1 MRDPVAAHPVIDGKM
16 TGGGTTFNGNMSDV
30 EDVFVGAVASVVA
43 VAVAAV
49 TLVAI
54 VDVIVVVWI
63 GRYETEPNNNLQLVV
78 IVVTDDDVDEAW
90 EEPPS
95 GSVATTTAS
104 AVDAIY
110 TSLLFEEV
118 PSTARPLP
126 SRSKAGK
133 MSASPG
139 TCLFLLAAA
148 AG

>member
-1 MRDPVAAHPVIDGKM
+1 M
-16 TGGGTTFNGNMSDV
+16 TGGRTTFNGNMGDV

-43 VAVAAV
+43 VAAAAAAV
-49 TLVAI
+49 ALVAI
-54 VDVIVVVWI
+54 VDIIVVVWI
-63 GRYETEPNNNLQLVV
+63 GRYGTEPNNNLQLVV

-95 GSVATTTAS
+95 WSVAATTAS
-104 AVDAIY
+104 AVDATY

-118 PSTARPLP
+118 PSTARPCL
-126 SRSKAGK
+126 SRPKDGE

-139 TCLFLLAAA
+139 KRLLLLAAA

>member
-1 MRDPVAAHPVIDGKM
+1 M
-16 TGGGTTFNGNMSDV
+16 
-30 EDVFVGAVASVVA
+30 
-43 VAVAAV
+43 AVAAV

-63 GRYETEPNNNLQLVV
+63 GRYGTEPNNNLQLVV

-90 EEPPS
+90 EEPS
-95 GSVATTTAS
+95 GRSVAATTAS
-104 AVDAIY
+104 AAVDVIY